1 MILILIIL
9 LFFLFIRKNCRS
21 KTKESFNNVESKM
34 ELINSD
40 YFNFLRN
47 DTLKK
52 QSVRNLLF

>member
-9 LFFLFIRKNCRS
+9 LFFLFIRKNCKN
-21 KTKESFNNVESKM
+21 KTEESFNNVESKM
-34 ELINSD
+34 ELINGD
-40 YFNFLRN
+40 YFKFLKN